1 MKILGVIPAR
11 YESTRFPGKPL
22 ALISGKP
29 MIWWVYNRA
38 KNAVGLDD
46 IYVAT
51 DDKRIYDVCK
61 ENEMNVVMT
70 SENIRTGADRVAE
83 VAKII
88 VADVYINI
96 QGDEPLIKPEAI
108 EQIIGYLKRNRDV
121 YYLGLKSRIS
131 DENEW
136 KNYNVVK
143 AITDVNGDAMY
154 FSREPIPTI
163 FDQSVSHRVM
173 GLYGYRRDFLLTFL
187 ELGQSAL
194 EKAERGVE
202 MLRAMENGYKVRLID
217 TEYHSIGVDLPE
229 HIIEIENELQRE
241 V

>member
-1 MKILGVIPAR
+1 MKVMGVIPAR
-11 YESTRFPGKPL
+11 YESSRFPGKPL
-22 ALISGKP
+22 ALINGKS
-29 MIWWVYNRA
+29 MIWWVYSRA
-38 KNAVGLDD
+38 KNATGLDD
-46 IYVAT
+46 ICVAT

-61 ENEMNVVMT
+61 ANEMNVVMT
-70 SENIRTGADRVAE
+70 SGDICTGADRVAE
-83 VAKII
+83 VAKRF

-108 EQIIGYLKRNRDV
+108 EQIISYMKNNIDV

-131 DENEW
+131 DEEEW

-154 FSREPIPTI
+154 FSRMPIPTI
-163 FDQSVSHRVM
+163 FDNSVSQRVM

-187 ELGQSAL
+187 ELGQSSL
-194 EKAERGVE
+194 EKAEKGVE
-202 MLRAMENGYKVRLID
+202 MLRAMENGYKVRLIN
-217 TEYHSIGVDLPE
+217 TEYQSIGVDLPE
-229 HIIEIENELQRE
+229 HIIEIEKELQRR

>member
-1 MKILGVIPAR
+1 MRVMGVIPAR

-22 ALISGKP
+22 ALINGRP

-38 KNAVGLDD
+38 KNARGLDD
-46 IYVAT
+46 ICVAT

-61 ENEMNVVMT
+61 KNEMNVVMT
-70 SENIRTGADRVAE
+70 SGDICTGADRVAE
-83 VAKII
+83 VAKSY

-108 EQIIGYLKRNRDV
+108 EQIISYMKNNNDV

-131 DENEW
+131 DEEEW

-143 AITDVNGDAMY
+143 AITDANGDAMY
-154 FSREPIPTI
+154 FSRMPIPTI
-163 FDQSVSHRVM
+163 FDKEISHRVM
-173 GLYGYRRDFLLTFL
+173 GLYGYKRDFLLAFIA
-187 ELGQSAL
+187 LGQSSL
-194 EKAERGVE
+194 EKAEKGVE

-229 HIIEIENELQRE
+229 HIIEIEKEMQRE